1 MAKATAPKATRKAG
15 PRQGNR
21 SPAPRRQGAD
31 TRKRTPARPIN
42 RLGFAAVVLIATLF
56 LLGNAVAYQ
65 SQFDPID
72 VFEYQCYAHGFWQGT
87 GVTDLANGHSCAP
100 IWGGLPHQFRSF
112 PSEYPAAALTL
123 FSLPLLTP
131 WWPYQTAYGLW
142 LALFVLVVVGV
153 LAWRG
158 PPEAAIA
165 FPLYTLVAG
174 WGFLV
179 QRYDL
184 LVGVCILLMV
194 LLARRDRWRAAT
206 VLLAV
211 GTLLKIVPIVLLP
224 LLLIASRAGPQ
235 KRPRLDLLGIF
246 AGVCLV
252 VLLPTLIL
260 NPDQALGPLRFLTT
274 RPLQLESLPGMLL
287 WLTGGIAN
295 ADNGNGP
302 LGGAHIALSY
312 NSLNVIGGASAFWSA
327 LSLALGG
334 AGLLAA
340 YWRVWRGRDSLG
352 RGAILVLLILLG
364 AGKTASPQYI
374 LWLLPTVAV
383 VEGIRLRWIAVA
395 ALVWAI
401 MNGYYTVA
409 LTALP
414 WTPTFAGTILLRNA
428 LLCGV
433 ALAYLLTPGD
443 LIASGW
449 PTTPLWRRVS
459 TLVRR

>member
-1 MAKATAPKATRKAG
+1 VARTRAPVR
-15 PRQGNR
+15 
-21 SPAPRRQGAD
+21 PA
-31 TRKRTPARPIN
+31 N
-42 RLGFAAVVLIATLF
+42 RLGFAAVMVIATLF
-56 LLGNAVAYQ
+56 VLGNAVAYQ
-65 SQFDPID
+65 SRFDPID

-100 IWGGLPHQFRSF
+100 IWGGMPHRFRSF
-112 PSEYPAAALTL
+112 PSEYPAAALAV

-131 WWPYQTAYGLW
+131 WWPYKTAYSLW
-142 LALFVLVVVGV
+142 LALFFLVAVGL

-158 PPEAAIA
+158 PPEVAVA
-165 FPLYTLVAG
+165 FPLYSLLAG

-184 LVGVCILLMV
+184 IVGVCVLLMV
-194 LLARRDRWRAAT
+194 LLVRRGRWRAAT

-211 GTLLKIVPIVLLP
+211 GTLLKIVPVVLLP
-224 LLLIASRAGPQ
+224 LLLIAARGDSP
-235 KRPRLDLLGIF
+235 KRWRVDLIGLF
-246 AGVCLV
+246 AGACLV
-252 VLLPTLIL
+252 VLLPTLAL

-274 RPLQLESLPGMLL
+274 RPLQLESLPGILL

-295 ADNGNGP
+295 TDGGP
-302 LGGAHIALSY
+302 LTGAHVALSY
-312 NSLNVIGGASAFWSA
+312 NSLNVIGGASAFWST
-327 LSLALGG
+327 LSLVLGG

-340 YWRVWRGRDSLG
+340 YWRAWHGRDSLG
-352 RGAILVLLILLG
+352 RGTILVLLILLG

-383 VEGIRLRWIAVA
+383 VEGLRLRWIAIA
-395 ALVWAI
+395 ALVWVI
-401 MNGYYTVA
+401 MNSYYTVA

-414 WTPTFAGTILLRNA
+414 WTPSFVGAILVRNA

-443 LIASGW
+443 LIAPGW
-449 PTTPLWRRVS
+449 PTPLWRRLS
-459 TLVRR
+459 ALVRL

>member
-1 MAKATAPKATRKAG
+1 MARTRA
-15 PRQGNR
+15 
-21 SPAPRRQGAD
+21 
-31 TRKRTPARPIN
+31 PARADN
-42 RLGFAAVVLIATLF
+42 RVGFAAVVLIATLF

-72 VFEYQCYAHGFWQGT
+72 VFEYQCYVHGFWQGT

-100 IWGGLPHQFRSF
+100 IWGGMPHQFRSF
-112 PSEYPAAALTL
+112 PSEYPAAALAV

-131 WWPYQTAYGLW
+131 WWPYKTAYGLW
-142 LALFVLVVVGV
+142 LALFALVAAGL
-153 LAWRG
+153 LAWRA
-158 PPEAAIA
+158 PPEVAIA
-165 FPLYTLVAG
+165 FPLYTLLAG

-184 LVGVCILLMV
+184 IVGVCILSMV

-224 LLLIASRAGPQ
+224 LLLIASRDGPR
-235 KRPRLDLLGIF
+235 KRWRVDLIGLFVGT
-246 AGVCLV
+246 CLI
-252 VLLPTLIL
+252 VLLPILAL

-295 ADNGNGP
+295 ADNSTGP
-302 LGGAHIALSY
+302 LTGAHVALSY
-312 NSLNVIGGASAFWSA
+312 NSLNVLGGAEAFWST
-327 LSLALGG
+327 LSLLLGG

-340 YWRVWRGRDSLG
+340 YWRAWRGQDSLG
-352 RGAILVLLILLG
+352 RGTILVLLVLLG

-383 VEGIRLRWIAVA
+383 VEGIRLRWIAIA
-395 ALVWAI
+395 ALVWVI
-401 MNGYYTVA
+401 MNSYYTVA

-414 WTPTFAGTILLRNA
+414 WTASFVGAILLRNA

-449 PTTPLWRRVS
+449 PTTPLWRRLS
-459 TLVRR
+459 GLVRV